1 MVALLPG
8 WSSRWVVV
16 VLEALRGVAL
26 LSAITLMGEIGDF
39 RRWMCWCRK
48 AAMKVRV
55 FRAGV
60 APWPADARHAVPS
73 RAEGSC
79 WFWSTSRR

>member
-1 MVALLPG
+1 LEQQMVALLPG

-39 RRWMCWCRK
+39 RRWMC
-48 AAMKVRV
+48 
-55 FRAGV
+55 
-60 APWPADARHAVPS
+60 
-73 RAEGSC
+73 
-79 WFWSTSRR
+79 